1 MDKLTRR
8 DLVKASASAMAGLA
22 AISAMPER
30 LAAAVHT
37 VRRGKQAA
45 RIRFAVIGGNH
56 NHIFG
61 QIGAATRGGGEFA
74 AYYIREPD
82 IRAQFA
88 RRYPNVKSVADER
101 AILEDNSIQLVL
113 SSIVP
118 IERAPL
124 GVRVMQH
131 GKDYMSD
138 KPGIITMAQL
148 AEARRVQKE
157 TKRIYSILYSER
169 LEVPAAV
176 KAGEL
181 VKAGA
186 IGTVIQTVGL
196 GPHRTSPQTRPDW
209 FWDVKYYGGILC
221 DIGSH
226 QFDQFLYFTG
236 STSGEIV
243 ASQVR
248 NVNHPD
254 HPNFQDFGDVM
265 VRGNGGT
272 GYIRNDW
279 FTPDGLSTWGDGRL
293 TVIGT
298 NGYIELRK
306 YVDIA
311 GRPGGNHLFLVDQKG
326 TNYIDCKGIETP
338 YGTQLVDDVVNRT
351 ETAMTQAHCFLASEL
366 AIRAQDQA
374 KLLKPGAHPV

>member
-1 MDKLTRR
+1 
-8 DLVKASASAMAGLA
+8 
-22 AISAMPER
+22 
-30 LAAAVHT
+30 
-37 VRRGKQAA
+37 
-45 RIRFAVIGGNH
+45 
-56 NHIFG
+56 
-61 QIGAATRGGGEFA
+61 
-74 AYYIREPD
+74 
-82 IRAQFA
+82 
-88 RRYPNVKSVADER
+88 
-101 AILEDNSIQLVL
+101 
-113 SSIVP
+113 
-118 IERAPL
+118 
-124 GVRVMQH
+124 
-131 GKDYMSD
+131 
-138 KPGIITMAQL
+138 
-148 AEARRVQKE
+148 
-157 TKRIYSILYSER
+157 
-169 LEVPAAV
+169 
-176 KAGEL
+176 
-181 VKAGA
+181 
-186 IGTVIQTVGL
+186 
-196 GPHRTSPQTRPDW
+196 
-209 FWDVKYYGGILC
+209 VKYYGGILC

-248 NVNHPD
+248 NVNHPQ

-293 TVIGT
+293 TIIGT
-298 NGYIELRK
+298 TGYIELRK

-311 GRPGGNHLFLVDQKG
+311 GRPGGNHLFIVDQKG

-374 KLLKPGAHPV
+374 KVLKPGAHPV

>member
-131 GKDYMSD
+131 GKDYMAD